1 MFKIMICT
9 LTQFFFVRQ
18 DFNINNYLF
27 LILSIFSLISSENQ
41 TFNDFQSSCI
51 TLISISLNKF
61 SFAH

>member
-9 LTQFFFVRQ
+9 LTQFFLS
-18 DFNINNYLF
+18 DNFNINNYLF

-51 TLISISLNKF
+51 ILISISLNKF
-61 SFAH
+61 SFAHR